1 MRGTRAYPMHRC
13 PFTLVHIVVTTPEG
27 EPVYALSLLL
37 ALFGPLRRTLG
48 LPEIYAAYVKRFREE
63 HGQRFVKQRLLA
75 TAYQTPE
82 VRHEE
87 RLWQMVL
94 LAYFQLWLARDLAA
108 LLLRPWE
115 RYLPQWR
122 EQGVKR
128 ASRSLSP
135 ALVQRDF
142 DRIIRQMGTPER
154 RLKPRGNPRGRAKG
168 THLPPRQRRAVV
180 RKGR

>member
-1 MRGTRAYPMHRC
+1 MHRC
-13 PFTLVHIVVTTPEG
+13 PFTLVRIVVTTPEG
-27 EPVYALSLLL
+27 KPVYARPLWL
-37 ALFGPLRRTLG
+37 ALFGPLRRTLS
-48 LPEIYAAYVKRFREE
+48 LQAIYTAYVQRFDQE
-63 HGQRFVKQRLLA
+63 HGRRFVKQRLLA

-82 VRHEE
+82 VIHEE
-87 RLWQMVL
+87 RWWQLVL
-94 LAYFQLWLARDLAA
+94 PAYFQLWLARDLAH

-115 RYLPQWR
+115 QYLPQWR
-122 EQGVKR
+122 AQGTER

-142 DRIIRQMGTPER
+142 DRIIRRMGTPAHRPGTGR

-168 THLPPRQRRAVV
+168 TRLPRRQRRAVV